1 MGFSNCGF
9 QRHCNNTNNV
19 FRHVFSGCSWAV
31 FIGIYNGIMAMMGV
45 GLGIPTENPG
55 PDAWGIAMSP
65 ISTSF
70 THEEP
75 LKKMH

>member
-1 MGFSNCGF
+1 
-9 QRHCNNTNNV
+9 
-19 FRHVFSGCSWAV
+19 
-31 FIGIYNGIMAMMGV
+31 MAMMGV